1 MNIKQATIN
10 LGLIGLVASS
20 YFIFGLLGLLIKV
33 PPSNAGGL
41 WPPAGISL
49 AAMLLL
55 GTRIWPGIFIGNFAI
70 SAYAF
75 GFNDTS
81 LPIYAA
87 TGLGATGC
95 AIAGK
100 LLIEHY
106 VGFPNP
112 LTDNRSILLFMLFG
126 GPISCLI
133 PATIGITCMLIFG
146 IVTPPEIPVNWV
158 SWWVGDTI
166 GVLVFSP
173 LMLVFFAKPNATWGK
188 RRFSVGVPLLLSFT
202 LVLMFF
208 FYVRKAEQEQQHQ
221 QLIDQSITLSQA
233 LKNRIEGD
241 FRAIDAVKNFYIGSR
256 LIEPKQFSLFSKR
269 SLSSFKE
276 INTISWFPITSLNNE
291 HAAITTVLNNHSSSR
306 PPLSLLHNNPNTF
319 KTPDGKD
326 YLITENGLLNIV
338 TPVFS
343 EKDNSLLGNIITS
356 INMSEL
362 VHQALDELNN
372 HGCFLTISALPESIS
387 EEPKIIYT
395 TNRNPNIGA
404 YQQYSF
410 HVANQQWLVS
420 FHHDLVM
427 MHSHIHWSIW
437 WVLISGL
444 LFTSSLGIGL
454 LMLTGRY
461 FQTESIVEERTA
473 DLLQAK
479 NAAEAANKAKSQ
491 FLANISHELRT
502 PLNGIV
508 GFARLL
514 QKKTSLAENDK
525 KQIDIIKKCSDHLL
539 NLITD
544 LLDIAT
550 IESNQLKIDFTDF
563 DFENLLSGIVDIFK
577 LQADEKNLTL
587 TLRNARIPHFLRG
600 DEKRIRQII
609 VNLLNNAI
617 KYTDHGEVIV
627 SSAYANGELKLT
639 VVDTGCGI
647 AEQDLSQ
654 IFSPFVQINPTEYMR
669 EGVGLGLAITRELV
683 NTMNGELTVSSTIG
697 QGSIF
702 SISLPL
708 PASTQNISAVNFPQ
722 QYTSNVDSTYL
733 VLIADDNEINLLLL
747 ANLLELQGC
756 IVHSVSNGQ
765 QALELLNKTQYD
777 LALIDLNMPLMTGL
791 ELITILREQHN
802 NLVVAAISAYADDE
816 KITEAYSAGFDYY
829 FTKPVD
835 EDELIELIQHLRKQP

>member
-1 MNIKQATIN
+1 MNIKQATIT
-10 LGLIGLVASS
+10 LSLIGLVALS
-20 YFIFGLLGLLIKV
+20 YFAFGLLGLLIKV

-55 GTRIWPGIFIGNFAI
+55 GNRIWPGIFIGNFAI

-75 GFNDTS
+75 GFNDAS

-87 TGLGATGC
+87 TGLGATSC
-95 AIAGK
+95 ASAGK
-100 LLIEHY
+100 FLIERY

-112 LTDNRSILLFMLFG
+112 LTNNRSILLFMLLG
-126 GPISCLI
+126 GPLSCLI
-133 PATIGITCMLIFG
+133 PATIGISCMLIFG
-146 IVTPPEIPVNWV
+146 VVTPPEIPVNWI

-173 LMLVFFAKPNATWGK
+173 LMLVFFAKPNAIWGK
-188 RRFSVGVPLLLSFT
+188 RRISVGVPLLLSFT
-202 LVLMFF
+202 LVLIFF

-221 QLIDQSITLSQA
+221 QLVDQSVTLSQA

-241 FRAIDAVKNFYIGSR
+241 FRAINAVKNFFIGSR

-269 SLSSFKE
+269 SLSPFKE
-276 INTISWFPITSLNNE
+276 INAISWLPTADLVNDQ
-291 HAAITTVLNNHSSSR
+291 AAITTVLNNHAATT
-306 PPLSLLHNNPNTF
+306 PLFLLENNPDHF
-319 KTPDGKD
+319 KTADKAD
-326 YLITENGLLNIV
+326 YLIAENGIFNLI

-343 EKDNSLLGNIITS
+343 EQDDALLGNIVTS
-356 INMSEL
+356 INIQEL

-372 HGCFLTISALPESIS
+372 HGCFLTISTLPDHLFEQ
-387 EEPKIIYT
+387 PKIIYT

-404 YQQYSF
+404 YQQYPL

-514 QKKTSLAENDK
+514 QKRTSLAENDK

-544 LLDIAT
+544 LLDIAS
-550 IESNQLKIDFTDF
+550 IESNQLKMDFTDF
-563 DFENLLSGIVDIFK
+563 DFEALLSGIVDIFK

-587 TLRNARIPHFLRG
+587 TLCNSRIPHFLQG
-600 DEKRIRQII
+600 DAKRIRQII

-617 KYTDHGEVIV
+617 KYTEYGEVIV
-627 SSAYANGELKLT
+627 SSEYANGELKLT

-647 AEQDLSQ
+647 ANQDLTQ

-683 NTMNGELTVSSTIG
+683 NSMHGELSVTSTLG
-697 QGSIF
+697 KGSVF

-708 PASTQNISAVNFPQ
+708 PASTQSISAVTYPKQF
-722 QYTSNVDSTYL
+722 SKNVNSTCL

-756 IVHSVSNGQ
+756 IVDSVSNGQ
-765 QALELLNKTQYD
+765 QALELLNKTHYD

-802 NLVVAAISAYADDE
+802 NLAVAAISAYADDQ

-835 EDELIELIQHLRKQP
+835 ENELIEFIHHVRKQP